1 MDELALLV
9 GVGTAVSDDV
19 DVRVVVS
26 DRLGV
31 AVGAGV
37 MVAVIL
43 LLSVWDKVNDV
54 DDEGVVL
61 PVARV
66 SVRDGDPVAV
76 GAGVIVAVA
85 ERERLA
91 SDALRVTE
99 EDAVGVGTGLTV
111 GVTLG
116 VNVKLFVAEGG
127 DRLPE
132 RVPLAVSDLLKVVV
146 RVWAGDRVCVVVGE
160 RVGELVADVV
170 PVFREADSEVESV
183 MLPVAVGGRIVGVA
197 VEVFGREVEGE
208 SVRDVVEEEDKLFD
222 GDSEVVATTEAVE
235 VSLAVA
241 VDTIDPVRLPLW
253 VGEEDGEPWVALG
266 DSVELLVRVLVPG
279 TLNVEVKDC
288 DLEGDKVM
296 LCDVV

>member
-132 RVPLAVSDLLKVVV
+132 RVPLAVSDLLKVAV
-146 RVWAGDRVCVVVGE
+146 RVGSVVA
-160 RVGELVADVV
+160 VAD
-170 PVFREADSEVESV
+170 AES
-183 MLPVAVGGRIVGVA
+183 
-197 VEVFGREVEGE
+197 
-208 SVRDVVEEEDKLFD
+208 D
-222 GDSEVVATTEAVE
+222 
-235 VSLAVA
+235 AVA
-241 VDTIDPVRLPLW
+241 DALP
-253 VGEEDGEPWVALG
+253 D
-266 DSVELLVRVLVPG
+266 
-279 TLNVEVKDC
+279 
-288 DLEGDKVM
+288 
-296 LCDVV
+296 